1 MQNKIRIKFGNWVIN
16 LKSTKKIGLAL
27 IKTKHSQNRN
37 EKSYLEN
44 EGIKRYELWIKSKIE
59 DSQIKSLIFERI
71 E

>member
-1 MQNKIRIKFGNWVIN
+1 MQNKIRIKLGNWVIN

-27 IKTKHSQNRN
+27 IETKHSQNRD